1 MIIIGL
7 ILYINLS
14 LLLCVMIHANIQ
26 RRGAFDIGSGATK
39 LQVSDVS
46 ASGKIIKTWFG
57 EERPC
62 SFGML

>member
-7 ILYINLS
+7 IVYINVS
-14 LLLCVMIHANIQ
+14 LLSCVMIHANIQ

-46 ASGKIIKTWFG
+46 SGKIVKTWFG